1 VCPLPDNVEE
11 LPGITELG
19 ADGVVSFTNGEK
31 RLVDGIVLATGYDYS
46 FPFLSEESGVKVKG
60 GKRVTPLY
68 KHIFNSIHPSMAFIG
83 MNMNFLPFPFF
94 DYQVRYVLAVFTGSK
109 GLPNLKEMLK
119 DEDDWYQ
126 RRLQSGLPPHK
137 AAHCLD
143 SAQWDIAHVLA
154 KLGGSKPHD
163 PAVEA
168 LYEEVDRERTENLM
182 QYKKNRYAVLDEN
195 KWVQIQ

>member
-1 VCPLPDNVEE
+1 VEE

-31 RLVDGIVLATGYDYS
+31 KLIDSIVLATGYDYS
-46 FPFLSEESGVKVKG
+46 FPFLSEESGIKVKG

-68 KHIFNSIHPSMAFIG
+68 KHIFNPIHPSMAFVG
-83 MNMNFLPFPFF
+83 MNFNHLPFPFF

-109 GLPNLKEMLK
+109 GLPNLEEMLK

-137 AAHCLD
+137 AAHALGL
-143 SAQWDIAHVLA
+143 AQWDMVHHIAE
-154 KLGGSKPHD
+154 LGGTKPQA
-163 PAVEA
+163 PVVEA
-168 LYEEVDRERTENLM
+168 LYKEVSRERTENLM
-182 QYKKNRYAVLDEN
+182 QYKNNQYVVIDED
-195 KWVQIQ
+195 KWVQVLQ